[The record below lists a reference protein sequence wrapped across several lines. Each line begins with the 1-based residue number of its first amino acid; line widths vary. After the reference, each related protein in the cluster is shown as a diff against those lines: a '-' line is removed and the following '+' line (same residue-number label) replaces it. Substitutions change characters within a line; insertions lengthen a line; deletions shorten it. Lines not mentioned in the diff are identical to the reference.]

1 MVFSPLIIK
10 PTRARAKLPVLD
22 FARAAKNLRNGVET
36 TVVFDLN
43 ILSKMNEVIANVIEY
58 EASGLKPVVSMLNK
72 LPIVLSPDSL

>member
-1 MVFSPLIIK
+1 M
-10 PTRARAKLPVLD
+10 PVLD